1 MIFNQHSDLE
11 GQHAFLGAS
20 KNSWLNYDQEKLATA
35 YKRQYA
41 NQIGTI
47 LHDLAHRC
55 IKNRVKLSKSDRHL
69 VLLTLLENGIPQGLI
84 DANDILE
91 TLAPFVNDALGF
103 RMETEQVLYYSENAF
118 GTADAISFK
127 NNFLRIHDYKSG
139 VLPVHMEQLYIYAA
153 LFCLE
158 YVVKPENIKIE
169 LRIYQ
174 SGEALCEEPD
184 PETIRAIM
192 NKIVDS
198 DRFLRKLK
206 EEER

>member
-11 GQHAFLGAS
+11 GQHAFLSAS
-20 KNSWLNYDQEKLATA
+20 KYSWLNYDQEKLATA
-35 YKRQYA
+35 YKSQYA
-41 NQIGTI
+41 TTIGTI

-55 IKNRVKLSKSDRHL
+55 IKNKVKLSKSDRHL
-69 VLLTLLENGIPQGLI
+69 VLLTLLENGVPQGLI

-103 RMETEQVLYYSENAF
+103 RMETEQILYYSENAF

-127 NNFLRIHDYKSG
+127 NNFLRIYDYKSG
-139 VLPVHMEQLYIYAA
+139 ITPVHMDQLYIYAA

-169 LRIYQ
+169 LRIYKQ
-174 SGEALCEEPD
+174 GEVLCEEPD
-184 PETIRAIM
+184 PEVIRAIM

>member
-20 KNSWLNYDQEKLATA
+20 KNSWLNYDQDKLATA

-158 YVVKPENIKIE
+158 YSPKPENIKIE

-174 SGEALCEEPD
+174 SGEVLCEEPD

>member
-1 MIFNQHSDLE
+1 MIFNQHSELE
-11 GQHAFLGAS
+11 GQHAFLSPS
-20 KNSWLNYDQEKLATA
+20 KYSWLNYDQEKLETA
-35 YKRQYA
+35 YRRQYA
-41 NQIGTI
+41 NTIGTI

-55 IKNRVKLSKSDRHL
+55 ILNKVKLSKSDRHL
-69 VLLTLLENGIPQGLI
+69 VLLALLDNGVPQGLI

-91 TLAPFVNDALGF
+91 TLSPFVNDALGF

-118 GTADAISFK
+118 GTADAICFRD
-127 NNFLRIHDYKSG
+127 NTLRIHDYKSG
-139 VLPVHMEQLYIYAA
+139 IAPVHMDQLYIYAA

-158 YVVKPENIKIE
+158 YDKKPEQIQIE

-174 SGEALCEEPD
+174 SGEALVDKPS
-184 PETIRAIM
+184 PEVIRAIM

-206 EEER
+206 DKER

>member
-11 GQHAFLGAS
+11 GRHAFLSPS
-20 KNSWLNYDQEKLATA
+20 KYSWLNYDQDKLEEA

-41 NQIGTI
+41 TQIGTL

-55 IKNRVKLSKSDRHL
+55 IVNKIRLNKSDRHL
-69 VLLTLLENGIPQGLI
+69 VLLNLLENGIPQGLI
-84 DANDILE
+84 NTNDILS
-91 TLAPFVNDALGF
+91 TLVPFVNDALGF
-103 RMETEQVLYYSENAF
+103 QMDSEVVLYYSDNAF
-118 GTADAISFK
+118 GTTDAIAFK
-127 NNFLRIHDYKSG
+127 NNILRIHDYKSG
-139 VLPVHMEQLYIYAA
+139 ITPVHMDQLYVYAA

-158 YVVKPENIKIE
+158 YIVKPESIKIE

-174 SGEALCEEPD
+174 SGEVIYDDPD
-184 PETIRAIM
+184 PEVIRAIM

-198 DRFLRKLK
+198 DRFLRKHK

>member
-20 KNSWLNYDQEKLATA
+20 KYSWLNYDKEKLELA

-41 NQIGTI
+41 NTIGTV

-55 IKNRVKLSKSDRHL
+55 IVNKIKLSKADRHL
-69 VLLTLLENGIPQGLI
+69 ITLTLLENGVPQGLI
-84 DANDILE
+84 NANDILE
-91 TLAPFVNDALGF
+91 TLVPFVNDAIGF
-103 RMETEQVLYYSENAF
+103 RMESEQVLFYSENAF
-118 GTADAISFK
+118 GTTDAISFK
-127 NNFLRIHDYKSG
+127 NNVLRIHDYKSG
-139 VLPVHMEQLYIYAA
+139 IAPVHMDQLEIYAA

-158 YVVKPENIKIE
+158 YNEKPENIKIE

-174 SGEALCEEPD
+174 SGEVLYEEPE

>member
-20 KNSWLNYDQEKLATA
+20 KNSWLNYDQDKLATA

-139 VLPVHMEQLYIYAA
+139 ILPVHMEQLYIYAA

-158 YVVKPENIKIE
+158 YGPKPENIKIE

-174 SGEALCEEPD
+174 SGEVLCEEPD

>member
-11 GQHAFLGAS
+11 GQHAFLSAS
-20 KNSWLNYDQEKLATA
+20 KYSWLNYDQEKLATA
-35 YKRQYA
+35 YRNQYA
-41 NQIGTI
+41 TTIGTI

-55 IKNRVKLSKSDRHL
+55 IKNKVKLSKSDRHL
-69 VLLTLLENGIPQGLI
+69 VLLTLLENGVPQGLI

-103 RMETEQVLYYSENAF
+103 RMETEQVLYYSENVF

-139 VLPVHMEQLYIYAA
+139 ITPVHMDQLYIYAA

-169 LRIYQ
+169 LRIYKQ
-174 SGEALCEEPD
+174 GEVLHEEPD
-184 PETIRAIM
+184 PEVIRAIM

>member
-11 GQHAFLGAS
+11 GRHAFLGAS
-20 KNSWLNYDQEKLATA
+20 RFSWLNYDAEKLKLV
-35 YKRQYA
+35 YKSQYA
-41 NQIGTI
+41 NIMGTI

-55 IKNRVKLSKSDRHL
+55 IVNKVKLSKSDRHL

-91 TLAPFVNDALGF
+91 TLAPFVNDAIGF

-174 SGEALCEEPD
+174 SGEVLCEEPD

>member
-11 GQHAFLGAS
+11 GQHAFLSAS
-20 KNSWLNYDQEKLATA
+20 KYSWLNYDQGKLEEA
-35 YKRQYA
+35 YRRQYA
-41 NQIGTI
+41 TTIGTI

-55 IKNRVKLSKSDRHL
+55 IKNKVKLNKSDRHL
-69 VLLTLLENGIPQGLI
+69 VLLTLLDNGIPQGLI

-91 TLAPFVNDALGF
+91 TLAPFVNDAIGF
-103 RMETEQVLYYSENAF
+103 RMESEQVLYYSENAF
-118 GTADAISFK
+118 GTADTIAFR

-139 VLPVHMEQLYIYAA
+139 TTPVHMDQLYIYAA

-174 SGEALCEEPD
+174 SGEVLCEEPE
-184 PETIRAIM
+184 PEVIRAIM

-198 DRFLRKLK
+198 DRYLRKLK

>member
-11 GQHAFLGAS
+11 GQHAFLSAS
-20 KNSWLNYDQEKLATA
+20 KYSWLNYDQQKLEEA
-35 YKRQYA
+35 YRRQYA
-41 NQIGTI
+41 TTIGTI

-55 IKNRVKLSKSDRHL
+55 IENKVKLNKSDRHL
-69 VLLTLLENGIPQGLI
+69 VLLTLLDNNVPQGLI

-91 TLAPFVNDALGF
+91 TLAPFVNDAIGF
-103 RMETEQVLYYSENAF
+103 RMESEQVLYYSDNAF
-118 GTADAISFK
+118 GTADCISFK
-127 NNFLRIHDYKSG
+127 NNVLRIHDYKSG
-139 VLPVHMEQLYIYAA
+139 ITPVHMDQLYIYAA

-174 SGEALCEEPD
+174 SGEVLCEEPE
-184 PETIRAIM
+184 PEVIRAIM

>member
-20 KNSWLNYDQEKLATA
+20 KNSWLNYDQDKLATA

-84 DANDILE
+84 DANDILD
-91 TLAPFVNDALGF
+91 TLAPFVNDAIGF

-118 GTADAISFK
+118 GTTDAISFK

-174 SGEALCEEPD
+174 SGEVLCEEPD

>member
-11 GQHAFLGAS
+11 GQHAFLSAS
-20 KNSWLNYDQEKLATA
+20 KYSWLNYDQEKLATA
-35 YKRQYA
+35 YKSQYA
-41 NQIGTI
+41 TTIGTI

-55 IKNRVKLSKSDRHL
+55 IKNKVKLSKSDRHL
-69 VLLTLLENGIPQGLI
+69 VLLTLLENGVPQGLI

-139 VLPVHMEQLYIYAA
+139 ITPVHMDQLYIYAA

-169 LRIYQ
+169 LRIYKQ
-174 SGEALCEEPD
+174 GEALCDEPD
-184 PETIRAIM
+184 PEVIRAIM

>member
-41 NQIGTI
+41 NQIGTV

-55 IKNRVKLSKSDRHL
+55 ITNRVKLSKSDRHL
-69 VLLTLLENGIPQGLI
+69 ILLTLLENGVPQGLI

-174 SGEALCEEPD
+174 SGEVLCEEPD

>member
-20 KNSWLNYDQEKLATA
+20 KNSWLNYDQDKLATA

-139 VLPVHMEQLYIYAA
+139 VLPVHMDQLYIYAA

-174 SGEALCEEPD
+174 SGEVFYEEPD

>member
-20 KNSWLNYDQEKLATA
+20 KYSWLNYDQDKLALA

-41 NQIGTI
+41 NQIGTV

-55 IKNRVKLSKSDRHL
+55 IKNRVKLSKSDRHI
-69 VLLTLLENGIPQGLI
+69 VLLTLLDNNIPQGLI

-91 TLAPFVNDALGF
+91 TLVPFVNDALGF
-103 RMETEQVLYYSENAF
+103 RMESEQVLYYSDNAF
-118 GTADAISFK
+118 GTADVISFK

-139 VLPVHMEQLYIYAA
+139 TTPVHMDQLRIYAA

-174 SGEALCEEPD
+174 SGEVLYEEPKA
-184 PETIRAIM
+184 EVIRAIM

-198 DRFLRKLK
+198 DKFLRKLK

>member
-20 KNSWLNYDQEKLATA
+20 KNSWLNYDQDKLATA

-158 YVVKPENIKIE
+158 YVMKPENIKIE

-174 SGEALCEEPD
+174 SGEVLCEEPD

>member
-11 GQHAFLGAS
+11 GRHAFLSPS
-20 KNSWLNYDQEKLATA
+20 KYSWLNYDQDKLEEA

-41 NQIGTI
+41 TQIGTL

-55 IKNRVKLSKSDRHL
+55 IVNKIRLNKSDRHL
-69 VLLTLLENGIPQGLI
+69 VLLNLLENGIPQGLI
-84 DANDILE
+84 NTNDILS
-91 TLAPFVNDALGF
+91 TLVPFVNDALGF
-103 RMETEQVLYYSENAF
+103 QMDSEVVLYYSDNAF
-118 GTADAISFK
+118 GTTDAIAFK
-127 NNFLRIHDYKSG
+127 NNILRIHDYKSG
-139 VLPVHMEQLYIYAA
+139 ITSVHMDQLYVYAA

-158 YVVKPENIKIE
+158 YIVKPESIKIE

-174 SGEALCEEPD
+174 SGEVIYDEPD
-184 PETIRAIM
+184 PEVIRAIM

-198 DRFLRKLK
+198 DRFLRKHK

>member
-11 GQHAFLGAS
+11 GRHAFLSPS
-20 KNSWLNYDQEKLATA
+20 KYSWLNYDQDKIDEA
-35 YKRQYA
+35 YRRQYA
-41 NQIGTI
+41 AQMGTV

-55 IKNRVKLSKSDRHL
+55 IVNKIRLNKSDRHL

-84 DANDILE
+84 NANDILS
-91 TLAPFVNDALGF
+91 TLVPFVNDALGF
-103 RMETEQVLYYSENAF
+103 QMDSEVVLYYSENAF
-118 GTADAISFK
+118 GTTDAIAYK
-127 NNFLRIHDYKSG
+127 NNVLRIHDYKSG
-139 VLPVHMEQLYIYAA
+139 VTQVHMEQLYIYAA

-158 YVVKPENIKIE
+158 YDYKPEKMKIE

-174 SGEALCEEPD
+174 SGEVLYDEPD
-184 PETIRAIM
+184 PEVIRAIM

-198 DRFLRKLK
+198 DRRLRKLK

>member
-20 KNSWLNYDQEKLATA
+20 KNSWLNYDQDKLATA
-35 YKRQYA
+35 YRRQYA

-55 IKNRVKLSKSDRHL
+55 IQNKVKLSKSDRHL
-69 VLLTLLENGIPQGLI
+69 VLLNLLENGIPQGLI
-84 DANDILE
+84 DANDILD
-91 TLAPFVNDALGF
+91 TLAPFVNDAIGF

-118 GTADAISFK
+118 GTTDAISFK

-139 VLPVHMEQLYIYAA
+139 VLPVHMDQLYIYAA

-174 SGEALCEEPD
+174 SGEVLCEEPD

>member
-20 KNSWLNYDQEKLATA
+20 KNSWLNYDQDKLATA

-158 YVVKPENIKIE
+158 YVVKPESIKIE

-174 SGEALCEEPD
+174 SGEVLCEEPD

>member
-20 KNSWLNYDQEKLATA
+20 KNSWLNYDQDKLATA

-139 VLPVHMEQLYIYAA
+139 ILPVHMEQLYIYAA

-174 SGEALCEEPD
+174 SGEVLCEEPD

>member
-20 KNSWLNYDQEKLATA
+20 KNSWLNYDQDKLATA

-174 SGEALCEEPD
+174 SGEVLCEEPD

-206 EEER
+206 EEEQ

>member
-20 KNSWLNYDQEKLATA
+20 KNSWLNYDQDKLATA

-55 IKNRVKLSKSDRHL
+55 IVNKVKLSKSDRHL

-174 SGEALCEEPD
+174 SGEVLCEEPD

>member
-20 KNSWLNYDQEKLATA
+20 KNSWLNYDQDKLATA

>member
-11 GQHAFLGAS
+11 GQHAFLSAS
-20 KNSWLNYDQEKLATA
+20 KYSWLNYDQEKLATA
-35 YKRQYA
+35 YRNQYA
-41 NQIGTI
+41 TTIGTI

-55 IKNRVKLSKSDRHL
+55 IKNKVKLSKSDRHL
-69 VLLTLLENGIPQGLI
+69 VLLTLLENGVPQGLI

-139 VLPVHMEQLYIYAA
+139 ITPVHMDQLYIYAA

-169 LRIYQ
+169 LRIYKQ
-174 SGEALCEEPD
+174 GEALCDEPD
-184 PETIRAIM
+184 PEVIRAIM

>member
-139 VLPVHMEQLYIYAA
+139 ILPVHMEQLYIYAA

-174 SGEALCEEPD
+174 SGEVLCEEPD

>member
-20 KNSWLNYDQEKLATA
+20 KYSWLNYDQDKLALA

-41 NQIGTI
+41 NQIGTV

-55 IKNRVKLSKSDRHL
+55 IKNRVKLSKSDRHI
-69 VLLTLLENGIPQGLI
+69 VLLTLLDNNIPQGLI

-91 TLAPFVNDALGF
+91 TLVPFVNDALGF
-103 RMETEQVLYYSENAF
+103 RMESEQVLYYSDNAF
-118 GTADAISFK
+118 GTADVISFK

-139 VLPVHMEQLYIYAA
+139 TTPVHMDQLRIYAA

-174 SGEALCEEPD
+174 SGEVLYEEP
-184 PETIRAIM
+184 EAEVIRAIM

-198 DRFLRKLK
+198 DKFLRKLK

>member
-1 MIFNQHSDLE
+1 MIFNQHLDLE

-20 KNSWLNYDQEKLATA
+20 KNSWLNYDQDKLATA

-139 VLPVHMEQLYIYAA
+139 VLPVHMDQLYIYAA

-174 SGEALCEEPD
+174 SGEVLCEEPD

>member
-11 GQHAFLGAS
+11 GRHAFLSPS
-20 KNSWLNYDQEKLATA
+20 KYSWLNYDQDKLEEA

-41 NQIGTI
+41 TQIGTL

-55 IKNRVKLSKSDRHL
+55 IVNKIRLNKSDRHL
-69 VLLTLLENGIPQGLI
+69 VLLNLLENGIPQGLI
-84 DANDILE
+84 NTNDILS
-91 TLAPFVNDALGF
+91 TLVPFVNDALGF
-103 RMETEQVLYYSENAF
+103 QMDSEVVLYYSDNAF
-118 GTADAISFK
+118 GTTDAIAFK
-127 NNFLRIHDYKSG
+127 NNILRIHDYKSG
-139 VLPVHMEQLYIYAA
+139 ITPVHMDQLYVYAA

-158 YVVKPENIKIE
+158 YIVKPESIKIE

-174 SGEALCEEPD
+174 SGEVIYDEPD
-184 PETIRAIM
+184 PEVIRAIM

-198 DRFLRKLK
+198 DRFLRKHK

>member
-1 MIFNQHSDLE
+1 MIFNQHSELE
-11 GQHAFLGAS
+11 GQHAFLSPS
-20 KNSWLNYDQEKLATA
+20 KYSWLNYDQEKLETA
-35 YKRQYA
+35 YRRQYA
-41 NQIGTI
+41 NTIGTI

-55 IKNRVKLSKSDRHL
+55 ILNKVKLSKSDRHL
-69 VLLTLLENGIPQGLI
+69 VLLALLDNGVPQGLI

-91 TLAPFVNDALGF
+91 TLSPFVNDALGF

-118 GTADAISFK
+118 GTADVICFRD
-127 NNFLRIHDYKSG
+127 NTLRIHDYKSG
-139 VLPVHMEQLYIYAA
+139 IAPVHMDQLYIYAA

-158 YVVKPENIKIE
+158 YDKKPEQIQIE

-174 SGEALCEEPD
+174 SGEALIDKPS
-184 PETIRAIM
+184 PEVIRAIM

-206 EEER
+206 DKER

>member
-11 GQHAFLGAS
+11 GQHAFLSPS
-20 KNSWLNYDQEKLATA
+20 KYSWLNYDQDKLELA
-35 YKRQYA
+35 YRRQYA
-41 NQIGTI
+41 NSIGTI

-55 IKNRVKLSKSDRHL
+55 IKNKVKLSKSDRHL
-69 VLLTLLENGIPQGLI
+69 VLLTLLENNIPQGLI
-84 DANDILE
+84 DPNDILE
-91 TLAPFVNDALGF
+91 TLMPFVNDALGF
-103 RMETEQVLYYSENAF
+103 RMETEQVLYYSDNAF

-139 VLPVHMEQLYIYAA
+139 ITPVHMDQLYIYAA

-174 SGEALCEEPD
+174 SGEVLVEEPN

-198 DRFLRKLK
+198 DRYLRKLR

>member
-11 GQHAFLGAS
+11 GQHAFLSAS
-20 KNSWLNYDQEKLATA
+20 KYSWLNYDQEKLATA
-35 YKRQYA
+35 YRNQYA
-41 NQIGTI
+41 TTIGTI

-55 IKNRVKLSKSDRHL
+55 IKNKVKLSKSDRHL
-69 VLLTLLENGIPQGLI
+69 VLLTLLENGVPQGLI
-84 DANDILE
+84 NANDILE

-139 VLPVHMEQLYIYAA
+139 ITPVHMDQLYIYAA

-169 LRIYQ
+169 LRIYKQ
-174 SGEALCEEPD
+174 GEVLHEEPD
-184 PETIRAIM
+184 PEVIRAIM